1 MRKYIGRI
9 TSGLLT
15 GIFLSFAMTGTASAA
30 DPKPATETTKAANA
44 AVLDQLPFDNM
55 DDFEDAARG
64 FIAPLPNNGVITGK
78 DGTPIWDLSAY
89 QFAKDKEAPATVN
102 PSLWRQLQ
110 LMLQGG
116 LFEVTPKIY
125 QVRSADL
132 SVITFIEG
140 DEGITIVDPL
150 ISAETAKL
158 SLDLYRQHR
167 GNKPVVGVIYTHS
180 HVDHFG
186 GIRGVVDEADVKAG
200 KVHIIAP
207 EGFTEEAISENVF
220 AGNAMSR
227 RATYMYGNLL
237 EKGPQAGLGTGL
249 GLGTSS
255 GEVTLIEPTDIIMK
269 TGQTFELDGLTYQFL
284 MAPGSEAPSEMHF
297 YIKEL
302 KALCTAENATHTLHN
317 LYTLRGAKVRNAR
330 AWAGYLQ
337 QTLEIWGGEAEVL
350 FAPHHWPVW
359 GKEDIVERLKKQR
372 DIMKYLNDQTLRLAN
387 MGYNMEEA
395 AEMIKIPDELATYWA
410 ARGYYGSVKH
420 DIKAVWNF
428 YLGYFDG
435 NPSRLDA
442 LPPADAG
449 PKFVEYMGG
458 ADAVIEKA
466 KADFDEGNYRWVAQV
481 LDKVVMAEP
490 DNQDA
495 KNLLADALEQM
506 GYQAESGPWRNFY
519 LSGAKELRD
528 GIVEAAAP
536 DTASPDVIKSMPL
549 TMFLDFLAVH
559 VNGDRAAGK
568 QIFMNFA
575 MTDTKE
581 SYGVALENGV
591 LNYYTSTFDNAN
603 VSLSVARS
611 DFNDVM
617 LGQTT
622 LKDQVDSGKAS
633 LEGDAAA
640 FDEFRSTLDTFEFWW
655 PIVTPKEAM

>member
-1 MRKYIGRI
+1 
-9 TSGLLT
+9 
-15 GIFLSFAMTGTASAA
+15 
-30 DPKPATETTKAANA
+30 
-44 AVLDQLPFDNM
+44 
-55 DDFEDAARG
+55 
-64 FIAPLPNNGVITGK
+64 
-78 DGTPIWDLSAY
+78 
-89 QFAKDKEAPATVN
+89 
-102 PSLWRQLQ
+102 
-110 LMLQGG
+110 
-116 LFEVTPKIY
+116 
-125 QVRSADL
+125 
-132 SVITFIEG
+132 
-140 DEGITIVDPL
+140 
-150 ISAETAKL
+150 
-158 SLDLYRQHR
+158 
-167 GNKPVVGVIYTHS
+167 
-180 HVDHFG
+180 
-186 GIRGVVDEADVKAG
+186 
-200 KVHIIAP
+200 
-207 EGFTEEAISENVF
+207 
-220 AGNAMSR
+220 
-227 RATYMYGNLL
+227 
-237 EKGPQAGLGTGL
+237 
-249 GLGTSS
+249 
-255 GEVTLIEPTDIIMK
+255 
-269 TGQTFELDGLTYQFL
+269 
-284 MAPGSEAPSEMHF
+284 
-297 YIKEL
+297 
-302 KALCTAENATHTLHN
+302 
-317 LYTLRGAKVRNAR
+317 
-330 AWAGYLQ
+330 
-337 QTLEIWGGEAEVL
+337 
-350 FAPHHWPVW
+350 
-359 GKEDIVERLKKQR
+359 
-372 DIMKYLNDQTLRLAN
+372 
-387 MGYNMEEA
+387 MEEA
-395 AEMIKIPDELATYWA
+395 AEMIKIPDEHATYWA

-495 KNLLADALEQM
+495 KDLLADALEQM

-528 GIVEAAAP
+528 GIMQAAAP
-536 DTASPDVIKSMPL
+536 NTASPDTIKSMPL

-559 VNGDRAAGK
+559 VNGERAAGK

-591 LNYYTSTFDNAN
+591 LNYYTSPFDNAN

-622 LKDQVDSGKAS
+622 LKDPVDSGKAS